1 MKPEAREV
9 VAVPREHLCVVGGG
23 LMVITALGAAE
34 GLREGNMKPPVYH
47 LNCSPMG
54 KSSDMAWRWDWS
66 AVRTAGSSKS
76 TAGSQATVI

>member
-23 LMVITALGAAE
+23 LMVITALEAAE
-34 GLREGNMKPPVYH
+34 GLGEGNMKPPVHH
-47 LNCSPMG
+47 LSCSPMG

-66 AVRTAGSSKS
+66 AVRTAGPANQLQGLKPL
-76 TAGSQATVI
+76 